1 MGLYLLLGIGIIAF
15 VIFTVSIFF
24 MIGNRVSSAGGVQKE
39 ELAQLRKKVEEL
51 ETRLEEK

>member
-24 MIGNRVSSAGGVQKE
+24 MIGNRLSSKGDVRKE